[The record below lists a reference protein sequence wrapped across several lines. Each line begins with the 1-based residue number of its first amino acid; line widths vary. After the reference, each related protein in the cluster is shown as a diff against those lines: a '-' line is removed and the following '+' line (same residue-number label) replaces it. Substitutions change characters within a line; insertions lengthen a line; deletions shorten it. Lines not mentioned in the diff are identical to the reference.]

1 MQETLV
7 QFLGREG
14 LLEKG
19 KGTPSSILAWVA
31 ESDKAERLSL
41 YFPFPVQSSQKVTP
55 GGHQRYFPRNQ
66 GGRLVPRHRLF
77 PQ

>member
-31 ESDKAERLSL
+31 ESDNAERLSL
-41 YFPFPVQSSQKVTP
+41 YVPFPVLYPKVEFYVNKST
-55 GGHQRYFPRNQ
+55 
-66 GGRLVPRHRLF
+66 VKCV
-77 PQ
+77 